1 MAPESNT
8 SDAGA
13 VTLPEWVQR
22 RLRRSDLVSSS
33 EPEPVLLQHNAVAVS
48 RDNDAARS
56 VVLAWERILPEDG
69 AVGFLALGT
78 PPERRDAELGH
89 VEHGADGAVGH
100 AADRVVRGSIPGA
113 VIGAVVVTVFVWVVM
128 GWTPVLIGAALGGA
142 AFGFVAGFMISFAT
156 GTGWGA
162 AYRDSFVD
170 DERTELLVASI
181 HADAEQPI
189 AQAIEA
195 VKDVESVELYV
206 VDRAGATSR
215 VP

>member
-1 MAPESNT
+1 
-8 SDAGA
+8 
-13 VTLPEWVQR
+13 
-22 RLRRSDLVSSS
+22 
-33 EPEPVLLQHNAVAVS
+33 
-48 RDNDAARS
+48 
-56 VVLAWERILPEDG
+56 
-69 AVGFLALGT
+69 
-78 PPERRDAELGH
+78 
-89 VEHGADGAVGH
+89 
-100 AADRVVRGSIPGA
+100 
-113 VIGAVVVTVFVWVVM
+113 M